1 MRIQAI
7 SAALISL
14 TLNAMSAVP
23 VQSTFAVY
31 LITGLPDARNL
42 VQNPGQWKELAL
54 SNTPVI
60 SDVDVISYDF
70 SKHAVRLRPEA
81 IKRLPKPSV
90 FGIPFVVVVNG
101 DRIYPGAFYSSFS
114 SVPFGLPVIVVS
126 RPEPDAQDVLNIE
139 RAYPASHA
147 VGVDPRSDER
157 IRSAL
162 SSLKKLAA
170 PNR

>member
-1 MRIQAI
+1 MRVKMIFAILALLTI
-7 SAALISL
+7 SAIHAI
-14 TLNAMSAVP
+14 P
-23 VQSTFAVY
+23 GQSTFAIY
-31 LITGLPDARNL
+31 LIAGSPDARNL

-114 SVPFGLPVIVVS
+114 SVAFGLPGSVVS

-170 PNR
+170 AK